1 MKRKGKLLCQTMI
14 FSVRTVIR
22 PLKLGQL
29 LKRWKKARYPVP
41 NVIAR
46 ISKGFL
52 MDLDSVPE
60 KIHPQ

>member
-1 MKRKGKLLCQTMI
+1 MI
-14 FSVRTVIR
+14 FSVRTVIK

-29 LKRWKKARYPVP
+29 SKRWKKARYPVP

-60 KIHPQ
+60 KIHPR

>member
-1 MKRKGKLLCQTMI
+1 MI

-29 LKRWKKARYPVP
+29 LKRWKKTRYPVP

-46 ISKGFL
+46 TLKGFL
-52 MDLDSVPE
+52 MVLDSVPE
-60 KIHPQ
+60 KIHPR